1 MAQLLA
7 PYHNGMRLGQGF
19 NSYTQQICLDN
30 AVLVNNDEGWNR
42 VKKYYFKE
50 DHITLDPEGRTRR
63 TSGLKQSK
71 VTPGSRSFDNDVEMA
86 EDKATEGNQGC

>member
-30 AVLVNNDEGWNR
+30 AVLLDNEENRKRVRDYYVADEYLRKSG
-42 VKKYYFKE
+42 KDFLPIKSEPHPE
-50 DHITLDPEGRTRR
+50 DGVIDTQSSSAGELEG
-63 TSGLKQSK
+63 L
-71 VTPGSRSFDNDVEMA
+71 
-86 EDKATEGNQGC
+86 